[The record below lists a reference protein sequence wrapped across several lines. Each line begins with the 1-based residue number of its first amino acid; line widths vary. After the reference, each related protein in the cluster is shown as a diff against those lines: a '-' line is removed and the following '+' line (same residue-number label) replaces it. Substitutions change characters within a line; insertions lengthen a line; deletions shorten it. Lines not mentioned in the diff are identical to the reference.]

1 MALTL
6 QNVALTLPEGT
17 EFPGTPQALMDLI
30 AEYLAISGGSSFNGI
45 NYGDVEPEPENR
57 DRPWFK
63 TDGSGN
69 PIGWFG
75 WDGSAWVPIPAIL
88 PSGTTAQRPSSPA
101 DYTQFW
107 DTDIDTGIIY
117 YGGTWHTIDGSP
129 GDVKFVT
136 GATLA
141 AVLTNNPGWSHYTD
155 GIGRV
160 LAGAAADGS
169 DAQTN
174 VGADDITL
182 TEAQLPPHIHE
193 DLEVTGSEADN
204 GDNGTYT
211 IMASSES
218 IGLKTVANSRTGSTG
233 DGDPVSVVQAT
244 RLLFSIIKD

>member
-6 QNVALTLPEGT
+6 QNVALTLPDGT

-30 AEYLAISGGSSFNGI
+30 AEYLAITGEENFNGI
-45 NYGDVEPEPENR
+45 NYGDVEPDPADR

-75 WDGSAWVPIPAIL
+75 WDGSAWAPIPAIL
-88 PSGTTAQRPSSPA
+88 PSGTTAERPSSPA

-233 DGDPVSVVQAT
+233 DGDPVDVRSASRIVICLVK
-244 RLLFSIIKD
+244 S